1 MPELPDLQA
10 FAKNLTSL
18 FADQELQQIKIRNAA
33 PLKDTEAD
41 LKAALEGKTLKK
53 VYREGKELR
62 YLFSNDVLLG
72 MHLMLNGEL
81 HLYDK
86 NSEHKNTIAEFH
98 FNNSQGLVLT
108 DWQARANIKLSP
120 IDKAGIDAL
129 SAELNEAYL
138 AKQCQ
143 RKKNIKALLTDQDIV
158 RGIGNAYVDEILW
171 EARIS
176 PFSVSRAI
184 PLGKVGDIAKAIK
197 KVLLHAIDQ
206 IQKTHPGIITGEVRD
221 FLVIHNP
228 KAKNSPTGYPIKVEK
243 KSGGGTYYTDE
254 QVLYE

>member
-86 NSEHKNTIAEFH
+86 NSEHKNTITKFH